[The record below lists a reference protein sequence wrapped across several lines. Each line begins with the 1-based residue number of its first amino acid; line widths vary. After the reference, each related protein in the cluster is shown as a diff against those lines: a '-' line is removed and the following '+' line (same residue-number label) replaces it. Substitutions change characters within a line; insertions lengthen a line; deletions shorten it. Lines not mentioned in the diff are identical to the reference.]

1 MEIREG
7 SSAPAKTVGAQSTG
21 WPKKWATTKLSKKIV
36 LNQISFLCQINFSQ
50 ALQLMSS
57 CAWPTLWHHQ
67 QCLNHIYV
75 LDGDLFKEFFDFHI
89 FCFLASVFNARKHC
103 NAPTPHSP
111 EKKTCTKSPASA
123 IEHTWRCTR
132 HCWPDIFIILQSRV
146 DASKFSFFFKELSLS
161 GTPFPVQ
168 ADPRHLR
175 TPLRL
180 HPRFIWCQQ

>member
-111 EKKTCTKSPASA
+111 EKKNLHQVSRQCDRAHMKMYSALLTGHIYHPAVTC
-123 IEHTWRCTR
+123 WC
-132 HCWPDIFIILQSRV
+132 LQV
-146 DASKFSFFFKELSLS
+146 FFFFKELSLS